1 MHHDLIKMILALR
14 SSVTSTIIAYVLK
27 FTTNDQARPATELY
41 RAYGNQQNT
50 RILDCRALSDA
61 LL

>member
-1 MHHDLIKMILALR
+1 MKYIKALR
-14 SSVTSTIIAYVLK
+14 SSVAATEIAYVLK
-27 FTTNDQARPATELY
+27 STTNDQGQAYTELY
-41 RAYGNQQNT
+41 RAYGNQPNT